1 MGLTDREA
9 YIELRARYIR
19 LVAALRSSRD
29 HNPATLEAIE
39 RILEPEAK
47 IPRRPYIPLPIS
59 DNGSDARRQHIA
71 A

>member
-9 YIELRARYIR
+9 YLELRARYIR
-19 LVAALRSSRD
+19 LVAALRLSRD

-39 RILEPEAK
+39 QIVEPEVET
-47 IPRRPYIPLPIS
+47 RRSYPVLPMA
-59 DNGSDARRQHIA
+59 DNKHSEEQQRHA

>member
-19 LVAALRSSRD
+19 LVSALRSTRD

-39 RILEPEAK
+39 RVLEPEGKNA
-47 IPRRPYIPLPIS
+47 RRPYIPLPRC
-59 DNGSDARRQHIA
+59 DNGSGERQQHIA